1 MKSVFKIVCL
11 GVLLAMS
18 ATSCTKTDLE
28 AENEELVPVQTEGG
42 DGKVLPPPEGD

>member
-1 MKSVFKIVCL
+1 MKKLFKVVCL
-11 GVLLAMS
+11 GGLLAIS

-28 AENEELVPVQTEGG
+28 AENEELVPVQTVGA

>member
-11 GVLLAMS
+11 GVLLAIS

-42 DGKVLPPPEGD
+42 DQEVKPVPTDD